1 MGSIYE
7 MSSLERLEAAKVA
20 LAREG
25 IVSSRTR
32 GHLEGAGP
40 FLGIRHNDAQSDHV
54 RRIVREADNAA
65 VKR

>member
-7 MSSLERLEAAKVA
+7 MSSVERLDAAKIA

-32 GHLEGAGP
+32 GQLDGAGP
-40 FLGIRHNDAQSDHV
+40 FLGVRHNDAQTEHV